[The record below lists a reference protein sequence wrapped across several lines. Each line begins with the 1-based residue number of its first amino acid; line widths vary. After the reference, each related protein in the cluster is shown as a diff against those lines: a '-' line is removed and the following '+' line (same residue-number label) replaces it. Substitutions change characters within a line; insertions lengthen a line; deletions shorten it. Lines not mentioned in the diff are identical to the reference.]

1 MSGADEVQ
9 ELMKST
15 IYGYKEIYYID
26 FESDSYQMIYTDVR
40 KMEELGRY
48 SDAINIHFDNGKI
61 LRDDEENVRKF
72 LSVENLRSV
81 LAKQNSTEYKYRRR
95 AESGEPENCLTCVTV
110 RERKNGVPCSAIMTI
125 RSIEWIMKLQEE
137 EKRILIDSF
146 HQANVANQ
154 AKSTFLSNMS
164 HDIRTP
170 LNAIIGYTG
179 LALSV
184 IDDKEKVS
192 DYLEKIKLS
201 GTLLLRLINN
211 ILDVSRIESGKLS
224 LEEEPCSL
232 RKLLEEIE
240 DVIEPQAEEKKLD
253 FYVDTANIKN
263 EYIYCD
269 KVKLNQVILNLLGNA
284 VKFTEPGGKIKLG
297 VCRKKHSPDGYA
309 SYEIKV
315 SDTGI
320 GIRKDF
326 IDSIF
331 EPFERQKGTKSSGT
345 GLGMAITKGI
355 VDMMGGKIS
364 VQSEEG
370 KGTEFTVHLDFKR
383 APEALAN
390 NIRTQKTA
398 VVKEPDKAVREGK
411 SGNYEAAK
419 SDENWYKNKQI
430 LLVDDNDM
438 NREIEQELLSSAG
451 FKVEYACNGEE
462 AVKKV
467 SVGEQNDFKYDM
479 ILMDIRMPVMDGYEA
494 TRRIREIDSKKGS
507 HVPIIAMTAN
517 AFDEDKRNA
526 IKSGMDGHIA
536 KPIDVVQFI
545 HIIKDKL
552 LEDSCT

>member
-1 MSGADEVQ
+1 MAGADEV
-9 ELMKST
+9 EKLMKST

-26 FESDSYQMIYTDVR
+26 FENDSYQMIYTDVR
-40 KMEELGRY
+40 KMEELGKY
-48 SDAINIHFDNGKI
+48 SDAINIHFENGKI
-61 LRDDEENVRKF
+61 MRDDEENVRKF
-72 LSVENLRSV
+72 LSIENLKEV
-81 LAKQNSTEYKYRRR
+81 LARQNSTEYKYRRR
-95 AESGEPENCLTCVTV
+95 SESGEPENCLTCVTV
-110 RERKNGVPCSAIMTI
+110 RERNNGIPCSAIMTI
-125 RSIEWIMKLQEE
+125 RSVEWIMKLEEE
-137 EKRILIDSF
+137 EKRILIDSL

-184 IDDKEKVS
+184 INDTEKVS
-192 DYLEKIKLS
+192 EYLEKIKLS
-201 GTLLLRLINN
+201 GTHLLRLINN

-224 LEEEPCSL
+224 LEEEPCNF
-232 RKLLEEIE
+232 RVLLEEIG
-240 DVIEPQAEEKKLD
+240 DMIEPQAEEKALD
-253 FYVDTANIKN
+253 FYVDMGNIGN
-263 EYIYCD
+263 EYVYCD
-269 KVKLNQVILNLLGNA
+269 KVKFNQVLLNLLGNA
-284 VKFTEPGGKIKLG
+284 VKFTDAGGKIKLG
-297 VCRKKHSPDGYA
+297 VCQKRHSPNGYF

-320 GIRKDF
+320 GIGKAF
-326 IDSIF
+326 IDNIF
-331 EPFERQKGTKSSGT
+331 EPFEREKGTKSSGT

-355 VDMMGGKIS
+355 VDMMGGEIS
-364 VQSEEG
+364 VESEVG
-370 KGTEFTVHLDFKR
+370 KGTEFTVHLDFRKV
-383 APEALAN
+383 PESIVQNMVRQGTL
-390 NIRTQKTA
+390 TTKSSGKHTA
-398 VVKEPDKAVREGK
+398 DENKKNFDCVKL
-411 SGNYEAAK
+411 
-419 SDENWYKNKQI
+419 DENWYKNKQI

-438 NREIEQELLSSAG
+438 NREIEQELLSNAG

-467 SVGEQNDFKYDM
+467 SVGEQNDFTYDM

-494 TRRIREIDSKKGS
+494 TRRIREIDSRKGN

-526 IKSGMDGHIA
+526 INSGMDGHIS

-552 LEDSCT
+552 LENKWQ